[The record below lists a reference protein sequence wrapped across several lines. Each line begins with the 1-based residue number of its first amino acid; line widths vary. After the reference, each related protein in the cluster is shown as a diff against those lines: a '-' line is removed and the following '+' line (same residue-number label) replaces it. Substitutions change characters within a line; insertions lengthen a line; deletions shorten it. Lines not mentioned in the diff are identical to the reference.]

1 MNLWLL
7 NVAEVIPQLFFKP
20 LLIRDLS
27 PAFINLIDIE
37 LQMYELVLDVLA
49 VTLDR
54 SLDVLEQV
62 PEIYHA
68 ELVGAKGVVLLLEK
82 QDLYQ

>member
-1 MNLWLL
+1 
-7 NVAEVIPQLFFKP
+7 
-20 LLIRDLS
+20 
-27 PAFINLIDIE
+27 
-37 LQMYELVLDVLA
+37 MYELVLDVLA